1 MSHVLTKMIASFLKV
16 YAVISAQKSVNNLKW
31 WHQHWD
37 PHVPRFQIVSVQF
50 FSCFLQNE
58 CNPMDILP
66 SWYWCVVLALAVI
79 VLSSIVIVYMKI
91 LSVARQQIR
100 SIELLVLQV
109 HSTAIIN

>member
-1 MSHVLTKMIASFLKV
+1 
-16 YAVISAQKSVNNLKW
+16 
-31 WHQHWD
+31 
-37 PHVPRFQIVSVQF
+37 
-50 FSCFLQNE
+50 
-58 CNPMDILP
+58 MDILP